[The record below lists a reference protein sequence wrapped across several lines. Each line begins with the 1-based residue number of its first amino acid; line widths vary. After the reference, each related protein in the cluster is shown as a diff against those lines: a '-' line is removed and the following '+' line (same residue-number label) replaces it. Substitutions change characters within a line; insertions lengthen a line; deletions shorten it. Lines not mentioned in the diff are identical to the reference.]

1 VTQLSGP
8 LMPGIKPAQGFV
20 SPGNGTWYS
29 EPFKK
34 YGRDLA
40 KVNQLMTCDGWTK
53 GSDGIWAK
61 AGTRAVVE
69 LNTASGN
76 RRRELTE
83 QILQSQWK
91 EAGFEATVN
100 NPTSAVLLGEWVPK
114 GVFQIALFGFAP
126 GSADPNHCRN
136 FCTKFIPTEANGYQG
151 GDVSH
156 LSSPAVDD
164 AWQAVT
170 SELDQAKRVELA
182 RRGQQALADNLPGL
196 PISPV
201 VDIVVYNSAKIG
213 GLKLNP
219 VGAFSNLSEW
229 YCRARCGS

>member
-1 VTQLSGP
+1 
-8 LMPGIKPAQGFV
+8 
-20 SPGNGTWYS
+20 
-29 EPFKK
+29 
-34 YGRDLA
+34 
-40 KVNQLMTCDGWTK
+40 
-53 GSDGIWAK
+53 
-61 AGTRAVVE
+61 VVE

-100 NPTSAVLLGEWVPK
+100 NPTSATLLGEWAPK
-114 GVFQIALFGFAP
+114 GIFQIALYGFAP
-126 GSADPNHCRN
+126 ASADPNLCRN
-136 FCTKFIPTEANGYQG
+136 FCTKFTPTEANGYQG

-156 LSSPAVDD
+156 LSSPPVDD

-170 SELDQAKRVELA
+170 TELDQAKRMDVV
-182 RRGQQALADNLPGL
+182 RRAQQALADALPGL

-219 VGAFSNLSEW
+219 VGAFYNLSEW